1 MEKFL
6 RTINGY
12 VISLVLLLFGLG
24 FLLKYASGD
33 ALESQPT
40 SMLLRRWR

>member
-12 VISLVLLLFGLG
+12 VISIVLLLFGLG

-33 ALESQPT
+33 ARSQPVA
-40 SMLLRRWR
+40 MLFASWP